1 MPTARHRACAVT
13 ARRRLELID
22 VPSTPLGPRD
32 VRVRPSA
39 VGVCGTDFHIF
50 SGESNFHCDAD
61 GRPIP
66 FEVSPQVLGHE
77 ITGTV
82 VERGRDVTDLALGT
96 RVVVDQGR
104 NCHSERR
111 APVCAYCATGDSHQ
125 CAFYREHGITGLPGG
140 FAEQLVVPAVN
151 AVAIEAPIAVE
162 AAAMTE
168 PLACVLH
175 STDFAAR
182 ARTRFAFGGD
192 AGGRQ
197 RVRTAVVLG
206 AGPAGL
212 LFVQVLRAH
221 YGFDGAIVVSDPS
234 PTKRALATA
243 LGAIATAPDELEPA
257 VMQHSGGRRAELV
270 VEAAGNGHVYAQ
282 IPNLIQKQATV
293 LLYGI
298 GHGDAPLASLTGLQ
312 WREAVL
318 VTSVGASGGFDAD
331 GRPSVYRAALRLLER
346 GTVRVEALVT
356 HRYRGLAAVPDA
368 FAGAHSEPDYVK
380 GVALFG

>member
-1 MPTARHRACAVT
+1 MKACAVT
-13 ARRRLELID
+13 APGRIELID
-22 VPSTPLGPRD
+22 VPSPPLGPRD
-32 VRVRPSA
+32 VRIAPAA

-50 SGESNFHCDAD
+50 AGESNFHCDAD
-61 GRPIP
+61 GRAIP
-66 FEVSPQVLGHE
+66 FEVAPQVLGHE

-82 VERGRDVTDLALGT
+82 VERGRDVTDLELGA

-104 NCHSERR
+104 NCRSEHR

-125 CAFYREHGITGLPGG
+125 CAFYREHGITGLLGG

-151 AVAIEAPIAVE
+151 AVALATPLAAE

-175 STDFAAR
+175 CADFGAR
-182 ARTRFAFGGD
+182 ARTRFAFDGD
-192 AGGRQ
+192 AKGRQ

-212 LFVQVLRAH
+212 LFVQVLRAR
-221 YGFDGAIVVSDPS
+221 YDFDGAIVVSDPS
-234 PTKRALATA
+234 PTKRALAAA
-243 LGAIATAPDELEPA
+243 LGAVAVAPDDVDAA
-257 VMQHSGGRRAELV
+257 VLQHSGGRRAELLI
-270 VEAAGNGHVYAQ
+270 EAAGTGHVYAQ

-298 GHGDAPLASLTGLQ
+298 GHGAAPLAHLTPLQ

-318 VTSVGASGGFDAD
+318 VTSVGASGGFDTD
-331 GRPSVYRAALRLLER
+331 GRPTVYRDALRLLER
-346 GTVRVEALVT
+346 RAVQVDALVT

-368 FAGAHSEPDYVK
+368 FAGAHADPGYVK
-380 GVALFG
+380 GVALLA